1 MKEGAHNVP
10 PAADLGARIAALGPE
25 QRALLARRLEAS
37 RVVAPQRPLAPAG
50 RRSDVTA
57 TSFAQQR
64 LWLLD
69 RLLPGGS
76 EYNESFAAKLTGEL
90 CVGALR
96 GALNSIVRRHD
107 VLRARFALVDQSPVQ
122 VIAPELDVAL
132 EVEDLRT
139 VPEDT
144 RTGEALRRANAEA
157 LAPFDLE
164 RGPLLRARL
173 LRLGEQSHWL
183 LVTLHHIVTDGW
195 SSAVLARELS
205 ALYGA
210 QCRGEPSPLAE
221 LPMQYADY
229 AAWQRDVL
237 RGSVLDA
244 QVGYW
249 KRVLEDLPE
258 LDLAADRPRPAVA
271 SHRGGSTGFVFGADL
286 ERALQDLGRRQGATL
301 FMTLLAAFQV
311 LLYRCTG
318 QEDLAVGIPIAGRT
332 RPEFEGLIGFFV
344 NTLVLRGDLS
354 GEPSFLEFLA
364 QVRERALD
372 AYAHQDLPFEKLVE
386 ELAPRRDL
394 SRNPLVQVSFNLVNV
409 PRAEMELDGLTV
421 ERLPQNQC
429 SVKFDLS
436 LRVEEIAG
444 HLHAAFEYSTD
455 LFDAPTIER
464 LAGCWRTLLEV
475 IVADPGMAIT
485 RLPLLTP
492 AQRHQVTTAWNATA
506 QDYPRDTCVHTLFE
520 AQAACTPDAV
530 AVEFMTRQLTY
541 REVNSRANQ
550 LAHHLRGLGAGPDVR
565 VAVAM
570 ERSLELVVALLG
582 VLKAGGAY
590 VPLEPDFPP
599 QRLAFMLEDAQTIV
613 LLTQRRLLYS
623 MPPLRCRALCLD
635 TDWSDIGAQPETDP
649 VCTTS
654 AANLAYVAYTS
665 GSTGQPK
672 GVMIEHRG
680 ACNHLHGFAR
690 AHAVSSDDRVL
701 QTAPIGFDM
710 SLWQLL
716 LPLLCGARIVLP
728 EPGAH
733 RSGSELVA
741 LIRTSGVTILRMVP
755 TMLSVVADAPG
766 FAQCT
771 SLRMVISAGEVLD
784 PELARRIQ
792 VLPNA
797 ELCNAYGPTET
808 TFFTTLWTCHRD
820 ETRSRI
826 PVGRPIGN
834 ARVHLL
840 DGLGEPVPIG
850 TPGEVH
856 IGGDGVARGYLNRP
870 DLEALSFVADPFA
883 QTPDAR
889 MYRTGDIA
897 RRLADGA
904 LELLGRRDNQV
915 KVRGIRIE
923 LEEIEAALARQP
935 QVRQAVVVLRE
946 DGLVGKRL
954 VAYVCARDDV
964 LAAAD
969 LRAFARLSLPEYMVP
984 AAFVLLPELP
994 LTRHGKLDRHAL
1006 PVPRFSGDAPGREPP
1021 RTRIER
1027 GLAQAMAEVLN
1038 LEPIGIDDNFFD
1050 LGGHSL
1056 SAVRLTSRIRDL
1068 LNVDLSLRQIFATP
1082 TVRGLSHAAAE
1093 RPAADPSISPL
1104 SPRA

>member
-1 MKEGAHNVP
+1 MDEDTHNATQP
-10 PAADLGARIAALGPE
+10 PDFGARIAALGPE
-25 QRALLARRLEAS
+25 QRALLARRLAAS
-37 RVVAPQRPLAPAG
+37 RGIAPQRPLTPAS
-50 RRSDVTA
+50 RRSDVAA

-76 EYNESFAAKLTGEL
+76 EYNESFAAELTGEL
-90 CVGALR
+90 HVEALR

-122 VIAPELDVAL
+122 VISPQLDVAL

-139 VPEDT
+139 VPEDA
-144 RTGEALRRANAEA
+144 RRGQALRRAADEA

-210 QCRGEPSPLAE
+210 HCRGEVSPLAE
-221 LPMQYADY
+221 LPVQYADY
-229 AAWQRDVL
+229 AAWQREYL
-237 RGSVLDA
+237 QGTVLDA
-244 QVGYW
+244 QIGYW
-249 KRVLEDLPE
+249 KRVLADLPE
-258 LDLAADRPRPAVA
+258 LDLPADRPRPAVA
-271 SHRGGSTGFVFGADL
+271 SHRGGSTRFVFGADL
-286 ERALQDLGRRQGATL
+286 GRALQDLGRREGATL

-311 LLYRCTG
+311 LLYRYTG
-318 QEDLAVGIPIAGRT
+318 QEDLAVGVPIAGRT

-354 GEPSFLEFLA
+354 GEPGFLEYLA

-372 AYAHQDLPFEKLVE
+372 AYAHQELPFEKLVE
-386 ELAPRRDL
+386 ELAPRRVL

-409 PRAEMELDGLTV
+409 PRAGLELDGLIV
-421 ERLPQNQC
+421 ERLPQKQT

-436 LRVEEIAG
+436 LRVEEVAG
-444 HLHAAFEYSTD
+444 RLYAAFEYSTD

-464 LAGCWRTLLEV
+464 LAGHWRTLLQG
-475 IVADPGMAIT
+475 IVADPNMAIT

-492 AQRHQVTTAWNATA
+492 AQRHQAVTAWNATA
-506 QDYPRDTCVHTLFE
+506 QDYPRDACVHTLFE
-520 AQAACTPDAV
+520 AQAARTPDAV
-530 AVEFMTRQLTY
+530 AVEFMARQLTY
-541 REVNSRANQ
+541 RELNARANR
-550 LAHHLRGLGAGPDVR
+550 LAHHLRGLGVGPDVR

-570 ERSLELVVALLG
+570 EKSFELVVALLG
-582 VLKAGGAY
+582 ILKAGGAY

-599 QRLAFMLEDAQTIV
+599 QRLAFMLEDTQAIV
-613 LLTQRRLLYS
+613 LLTQRHLLGS

-635 TDWSDIGAQPETDP
+635 ADWSSIGTPPETNP
-649 VCTTS
+649 ACTAS
-654 AANLAYVAYTS
+654 ATNLAYVAYTS

-680 ACNHLHGFAR
+680 VCNHLHGFAH

-701 QTAPIGFDM
+701 QTASIGFDM

-716 LPLLCGARIVLP
+716 LPLSCGARIVLP

-733 RSGSELVA
+733 RSGEELVA
-741 LIRTSGVTILRMVP
+741 LIRASGVTILRLVP
-755 TMLSVVADAPG
+755 AMLSVVVDAPG
-766 FAQCT
+766 FAQCA

-784 PELARRIQ
+784 PELVRRLQ
-792 VLPNA
+792 ALSNA

-808 TFFTTLWTCHRD
+808 TFFTTLWTCRRD
-820 ETRSRI
+820 ETRWRI

-840 DGLGEPVPIG
+840 DRLGEPVPIG

-870 DLEALSFVADPFA
+870 DLDAISFVADPLA
-883 QTPDAR
+883 SAPDAR

-897 RRLADGA
+897 RRLPDGNID
-904 LELLGRRDNQV
+904 LLGRRDRQV
-915 KVRGIRIE
+915 KLRGIRVE
-923 LEEIEAALARQP
+923 PGEIEAVLARQP

-946 DGLVGKRL
+946 DVPGNKRL
-954 VAYVCARDDV
+954 VAYLCARGDAPAEV
-964 LAAAD
+964 D
-969 LRAFARLSLPEYMVP
+969 LRAFARQSLPDYMVP
-984 AAFVLLPELP
+984 AAFVMLPELP
-994 LTRHGKLDRHAL
+994 LTRNGKVDRNAL
-1006 PVPRFSGDAPGREPP
+1006 PAPSFDGDAPGHLPP
-1021 RTRIER
+1021 RTPIEH

-1038 LEPIGIDDNFFD
+1038 LERIGIDDNFFD

-1068 LNVDLSLRQIFATP
+1068 LHIDLSLRQLFATP
-1082 TVRGLSHAAAE
+1082 TVRGLAHAAADD
-1093 RPAADPSISPL
+1093 PAAGVAVLPI